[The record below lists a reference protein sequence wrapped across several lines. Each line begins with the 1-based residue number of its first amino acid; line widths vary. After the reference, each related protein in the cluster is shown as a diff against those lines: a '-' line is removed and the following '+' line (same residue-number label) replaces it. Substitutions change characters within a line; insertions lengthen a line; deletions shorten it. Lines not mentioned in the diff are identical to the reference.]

1 MTAKPAPWTVE
12 GSRIEYADRFLRHRM
27 DRCVTERGNILDP
40 YHVIEFNDWC
50 MVVALTEAGDLVL
63 VEEYRH
69 AAGEIV
75 RGLPSG
81 TVEPGEDPAEAM
93 PRELLEET
101 GYEGGQW
108 VTLPT
113 FWSNPATANNT
124 CHAYLAVGVTPT
136 GAQKLD
142 DGETIAVVVAD
153 PAETLR
159 EILSGD
165 RKAHGLHIANLL
177 LARDVAHTAFAG
189 HPAAARLIGK

>member
-1 MTAKPAPWTVE
+1 MTAKPARWTVE
-12 GSRIEYADRFLRHRM
+12 GSRIEYSDRFLRHRM
-27 DRCVTERGNILDP
+27 DRCVTERGAVLDP

-50 MVVALTEAGDLVL
+50 MVVALTEGGDLVL

-81 TVEPGEDPAEAM
+81 TVEPGEDAAVAM
-93 PRELLEET
+93 PRELREET
-101 GYEGGQW
+101 GYEGGVW
-108 VTLPT
+108 FTLPP
-113 FWSNPATANNT
+113 FWSNPATADNT

-136 GAQKLD
+136 GIQELD
-142 DGETIAVVVAD
+142 AGETIAVVIAD

-159 EILSGD
+159 EIMAGG

-177 LARDVAHTAFAG
+177 LAREFARTELAG
-189 HPAAARLIGK
+189 HPAAAKLIG